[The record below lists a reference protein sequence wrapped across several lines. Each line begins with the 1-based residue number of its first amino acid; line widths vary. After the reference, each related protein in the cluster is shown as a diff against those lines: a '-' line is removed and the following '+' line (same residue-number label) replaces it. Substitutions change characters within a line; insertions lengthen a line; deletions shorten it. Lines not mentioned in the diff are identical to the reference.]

1 MANVALWGAV
11 YADVPALKVPKQ
23 GGGEATFYEVSGSQT
38 ITDNGTYNV
47 SSLASVTVNVSG
59 GGTVYDTYYLWRDT
73 NGVVRIATSDPSQE
87 TGYAESIIV
96 YAEHSQAAIV
106 GTAVVGTAIVG

>member
-1 MANVALWGAV
+1 MPNINKVVFGSATLIDLTISTLDNANQIVQGVTAV
-11 YADVPALKVPKQ
+11 DR
-23 GGGEATFYEVSGSQT
+23 GGNLLT
-38 ITDNGTYNV
+38 GTYV
-47 SSLASVTVNVSG
+47 APT
-59 GGTVYDTYYLWRDT
+59 YDTYYLWRDT

-96 YAEHSQAAIV
+96 YAEQSQAAIV